1 MQNWFVFCLLQLYEY
16 MCSLLGQLYRIYC
29 GLYSNIYR
37 EIFIV
42 ARQYNAIIEQHQTG
56 PVVQLKN
63 RKVNNYIVK

>member
-1 MQNWFVFCLLQLYEY
+1 